1 MLKKIIFEILGIFRN
16 PVNFG
21 DISVNFGDNVKT
33 LFDKKYELSYLKE
46 KQMIID

>member
-1 MLKKIIFEILGIFRN
+1 MKLKKIIFEILGIFRN

-33 LFDKKYELSYLKE
+33 SFDENMSSLILRQSK
-46 KQMIID
+46 